1 MKPPKRVK
9 HFIVVNVI
17 VPWRSHFVPWGKR
30 RVPGLFLELCSLVP
44 FRAVLHL
51 KTSLLC
57 CVFYVLLS
65 STSIVRVC
73 QHCQLR
79 GGEIKINCYS
89 AARAVSLSPA
99 KKGLVHQT
107 SSAKRLNQKY
117 RWDLCY
123 LIQLPLHGTAKPQ
136 RQTGM

>member
-17 VPWRSHFVPWGKR
+17 VPWRSHFVAWGKR

-44 FRAVLHL
+44 FCAVLHL

-79 GGEIKINCYS
+79 GGEVKINCYS

-99 KKGLVHQT
+99 KKGLVDQT